1 MEAGL
6 SADAPIV
13 ARHGAAATSQR
24 LATQVA
30 VDLLRAGGSAVD
42 AALGANAM
50 LSLIEPHMCGPGGDL
65 FALVWEPGERRLHG
79 LNASGRAARGLSLAD
94 LRARLGD
101 ATTIPI
107 HGVHSMTVPGAVR
120 GWQAL
125 HERFGRLDLGAI
137 YAPVIDHARRGV
149 EIGPATAAWWT
160 HAAAA
165 VQAADIGALAAG
177 FISTFL
183 PAGAAPTAGTR
194 FRNPA
199 LATTYA
205 GLAARGFDDFYG
217 GELGARLV
225 DYLAAC
231 GSPVDAAD
239 LAAASAEWVT
249 PITTSYRGYDIYELP
264 PNGQG
269 LAVLQILNMLESL
282 PLADCAPHGHDY
294 WHAFIEAKKL
304 AFEDRA
310 RFYADPAFSAVPIA
324 ALADK
329 AYAAQRIATLGVRA
343 NQAPRPGAGAI
354 AVGDTTYL
362 TVADER
368 GMMVS
373 LIQSI
378 FQGFG
383 CGLAPPELGFALQCR
398 GAGFTLEADRPNSY
412 APGKRPFHTIIPAF
426 VMQGGEPY
434 MAFGVMGGDV
444 QPQGQVQV
452 LVNHLDFGMDIQA
465 AGAAPRMRHDGLN
478 SPSQARESDG
488 GVVFVED
495 GFAPALLA
503 ALEARGHELKPASH
517 AVTHF
522 MGGYQCIRRTSTGW
536 QAASEPRF
544 DGCALGY

>member
-6 SADAPIV
+6 NTLAPIA

-24 LATQVA
+24 LASAVA
-30 VDLLRAGGSAVD
+30 IELLQAGGSAVD

-65 FALVWEPGERRLHG
+65 FALVWEAETRTLHG
-79 LNASGRAARGLSLAD
+79 LNASGRAPRGQSLAA

-101 ATTIPI
+101 QSTIPL
-107 HGVHSMTVPGAVR
+107 HGVHSATVPGAVR

-125 HERFGRLDLGAI
+125 HERFGRLPLARI
-137 YAPVIDHARRGV
+137 YAPVIAHATGGV
-149 EIGPATAAWWT
+149 EIGPATAAWWEHCAT
-160 HAAAA
+160 GVAASSLA
-165 VQAADIGALAAG
+165 ALADG
-177 FISTFL
+177 FKQVFM
-183 PAGAAPTAGTR
+183 PGGAAPRAGAT

-199 LATTYA
+199 LGATYA
-205 GLAARGFDDFYG
+205 AIAARGYDDFYR
-217 GELGARLV
+217 GELATRFASF
-225 DYLAAC
+225 LASC
-231 GSPVDAAD
+231 DAPITLDD
-239 LAAASAEWVT
+239 LAAAQAEWVT
-249 PITTSYRGYDIYELP
+249 PITTCYRGYDVYELP

-269 LAVLQILNMLESL
+269 LAVLQMLNMLETL
-282 PLADCAPHGHDY
+282 PLADGAADSHDY

-310 RFYADPAFSAVPIA
+310 RYYADPAYADVPIA

-329 AYAAQRIATLGVRA
+329 RYAALRAATIGLRA
-343 NQAPRPGAGAI
+343 NQAPRPGAPGI
-354 AVGDTTYL
+354 ATGDTTYL
-362 TVADER
+362 TVADES

-383 CGLAPPELGFALQCR
+383 CGLVAPNLGFALQCR
-398 GAGFTLEADRPNSY
+398 GAGFVLEDGLPNSY

-426 VMQGGEPY
+426 VLRDGAPY

-488 GVVFVED
+488 GIVLHEA
-495 GFAPALLA
+495 GFPPQLLA
-503 ALEARGHELKPASH
+503 ALEARGHELQPVSH
-517 AVTHF
+517 AVLHF
-522 MGGYQCIRRTSTGW
+522 MGGYQCIQRTADGW
-536 QAASEPRF
+536 LAASEPRF
-544 DGCALGY
+544 DGAALGY